1 MKQRIVKSVWDSRKP
16 STLQKHC
23 LSVRKFFNYCKVR
36 SVKVILP
43 LTSLTV
49 AQYLEHVKSSSSSLS
64 AVSDALISLKWLHY
78 FVPGIND
85 SNNPLNDNV
94 LSRIVESSKRT
105 NVNVKKRKRPLT
117 SEIVIKIVKNLP
129 VNPTVLELRDALIP
143 ILAFAL
149 LLRHDEI
156 SHLSCAHFTV
166 IDGGLKVFIPSS
178 KTDTY
183 RQGKYVFLSKE
194 NSVAYNLF
202 FQYISSSGLSIG
214 QNHFLF
220 CPLASKKSD
229 ARGFSLINEKLGY
242 DSFNKIVKNAVSQL
256 GFDPNEFGTHSAR
269 SGGASTLAPLISQYE
284 LMLSGRWSDPRS
296 IGSYVET
303 PDSTRL
309 KINEKLD
316 LNM

>member
-1 MKQRIVKSVWDSRKP
+1 M
-16 STLQKHC
+16 
-23 LSVRKFFNYCKVR
+23 
-36 SVKVILP
+36 
-43 LTSLTV
+43 
-49 AQYLEHVKSSSSSLS
+49 
-64 AVSDALISLKWLHY
+64 
-78 FVPGIND
+78 
-85 SNNPLNDNV
+85 
-94 LSRIVESSKRT
+94 ESSKRT